1 MSRPVGPTSNSCR
14 TPVPRRDRWLTVAL
28 AISAVVGSTERA
40 LRLRYNR
47 WLDPV
52 AS

>member
-1 MSRPVGPTSNSCR
+1 MSSFGIRRCHFVGAPGWFTIA
-14 TPVPRRDRWLTVAL
+14 LT
-28 AISAVVGSTERA
+28 ISAVVGSTERA

-47 WLDPV
+47 WLDPA